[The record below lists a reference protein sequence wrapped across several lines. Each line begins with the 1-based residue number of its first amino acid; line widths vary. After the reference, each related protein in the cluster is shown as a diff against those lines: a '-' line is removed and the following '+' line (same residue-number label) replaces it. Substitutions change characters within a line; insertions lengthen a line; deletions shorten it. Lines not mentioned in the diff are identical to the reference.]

1 MERFAFHP
9 GANYNPNWITMLSDK
24 ELAAE
29 IRKTEWDPDL
39 MRDLFWRADM
49 LEAWEA
55 MEEWDDDLCYEAAEA
70 LGVTI

>member
-1 MERFAFHP
+1 MARFEMHL
-9 GANYNPNWITMLSDK
+9 GANYNPNWICMLSDK
-24 ELAAE
+24 ELAEE

-55 MEEWDDDLCYEAAEA
+55 MDGWDIDLCYQAAEA